1 MSLLEEKGIKS
12 FSDINS
18 LNNDS
23 SIFKGETFHIVI
35 LAKNLLGLK
44 NLYKLISDSHLKYF
58 HRRPRIPKS
67 LLEANR
73 EGLLLGSACEAG
85 ELYKAIIKGGSSYSE
100 IRNIVNFY
108 DYLEIQPIGNNA
120 HLIRNGILKNED
132 QLRDINRKIYDLGKK
147 K

>member
-1 MSLLEEKGIKS
+1 M
-12 FSDINS
+12 
-18 LNNDS
+18 
-23 SIFKGETFHIVI
+23 I

-147 K
+147 NIISQ